1 MHFIVVVTSYTDRR
15 TGATLGAPIINTYI
29 ICKHCSAQTDVH
41 GLDGRRV
48 SYAIAIITISGL
60 ITAVDRDN
68 ALSALWDTYPYHIL
82 LYRLHLGIPNVYI
95 STLDIYSCTGS
106 F

>member
-1 MHFIVVVTSYTDRR
+1 MHFIVVVMSCMDRR

-29 ICKHCSAQTDVH
+29 ICKRCSARTDMH
-41 GLDGRRV
+41 GPDGQCAL
-48 SYAIAIITISGL
+48 YTMAMITISGL

-68 ALSALWDTYPYHIL
+68 ALSVLWDTYPYHIL

-95 STLDIYSCTGS
+95 STSDIYSCTGS